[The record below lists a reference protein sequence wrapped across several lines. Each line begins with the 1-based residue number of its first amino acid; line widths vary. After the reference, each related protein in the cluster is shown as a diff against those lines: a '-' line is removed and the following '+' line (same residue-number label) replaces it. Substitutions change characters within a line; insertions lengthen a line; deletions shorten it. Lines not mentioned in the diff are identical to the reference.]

1 MGGGGFFHDAG
12 IGSIDDLIALT
23 YDLAF
28 FWKVDPEQMAARPLD
43 RIVEALV
50 HAQRINQLQQV

>member
-1 MGGGGFFHDAG
+1 
-12 IGSIDDLIALT
+12 
-23 YDLAF
+23 
-28 FWKVDPEQMAARPLD
+28 MAARPLD